1 MYSLL
6 LVDDETL
13 ILDGLYNNIAW
24 EDSGFTDVYKADDAQ
39 KALEILDRRR
49 VDVVVTD
56 ISMPGL
62 SGLELCERIRARWP
76 LCRVVMLTGYR
87 EFEYACR
94 AVELGVYQYLVK
106 PVRYE
111 DLQSIVEGAL
121 AEVQAELEQ
130 RRLLEQARSSLAGYG
145 AMLRDRFLNG
155 WLIRGGVRP
164 SENAREM
171 ADAGVEVTPQMV
183 GFGTLFVSEDEFF
196 GAPVN
201 QLGFQTLTE
210 RLLTGADRVYSLPLR
225 RNEMLFVFLFQSG
238 EAAEGFRARL
248 AGALDVLADSA
259 RRSMDCRVSAF
270 VSRIA
275 AADELH
281 AVTTALMDAARRS
294 AAGPGA
300 ILLLDGETAPD
311 PLRDSRLSD
320 ALAALDEEAVGRCVD
335 EAVRAA
341 GDGDRARRMLLTALM
356 SVVSSDGVSR
366 GYAFDDLDAFYNEL
380 RSPRRIAED
389 AEALRQ
395 SCRGALLRYVQ
406 RVRSQKDS
414 QQRLLADEVR
424 AYIAKTMA
432 EGVTVNAVAD
442 HFHYNSNYLSH
453 LVKQETGQPLEE
465 LLISMRMERACQLLK
480 SGMRVQEAA
489 MQVGYDNLAHFS
501 RLFKRRMGMS
511 PRQYVG

>member
-39 KALEILDRRR
+39 KALDILDRRR

-130 RRLLEQARSSLAGYG
+130 RRLLEQARASLAGYG
-145 AMLRDRFLNG
+145 SMLRDRFLSG
-155 WLIRGGVRP
+155 WLMLGGVRP

-171 ADAGVEVTPQMV
+171 ADAGVEVTPEMF
-183 GFGTLFVSEDEFF
+183 GFCTLFVSEGEFF

-201 QLGFQTLTE
+201 QLGFQALAE
-210 RLLTGADRVYSLPLR
+210 RLLTGADRIYSLPLHR
-225 RNEMLFVFLFQSG
+225 DEMLFAFLCTSRASA
-238 EAAEGFRARL
+238 EAIRARL

-259 RRSMDCRVSAF
+259 RRSLDCRVSAF
-270 VSRIA
+270 VSRIG

-281 AVTTALMDAARRS
+281 AVTTALLDAARRS
-294 AAGPGA
+294 TAGPGA
-300 ILLLDGETAPD
+300 ILLMDGETAPD
-311 PLRDSRLSD
+311 PLRDNRLGD
-320 ALAALDEEAVGRCVD
+320 ALAALDEGAIERCVD

-356 SVVSSDGVSR
+356 SAVSSDGVGR
-366 GYAFDDLDAFYNEL
+366 GYTFDDLSAFYNEL

-389 AEALRQ
+389 AETLRQ

-406 RVRSQKDS
+406 MARSRKDS

-424 AYIAKTMA
+424 AYIAQTMA

-480 SGMRVQEAA
+480 SGMKVQEAA